1 MKINYNTTGEQRK
14 ELVRIISET
23 LGTKAVY
30 AKMPT
35 CNYLIGGITVEKD
48 GAMVWDERTDEATL
62 QQVTEALAAAGFTG
76 SQEEGE
82 QLASQ
87 EAQAPDEPDT
97 AVEEATGTQTE
108 PVALTVGIPTSKHTG
123 ASLRNLVN
131 LLYTRASLLNKALGT
146 SFRVDEALT
155 QALQDDACI
164 LNTDSLIKAIGDFE
178 MANGKA
184 IDGLTITPEEITFG
198 SLPETDDADR
208 LRTFT
213 ILCGLMSKQAID
225 QKRIQ
230 AKAVNEDNEKYAL
243 RIWLTRLG
251 MNGAEFKTA
260 RKILMENLTGH
271 SAFRTDAEKQ
281 RWMQRQAEKR
291 EALKAAK
298 AAEAAETEE
307 TTEEVETA

>member
-1 MKINYNTTGEQRK
+1 MMNIKLATDNRK
-14 ELVRIISET
+14 EAAARLAEITGAESRY
-23 LGTKAVY
+23 TKVPRCAYEVGPY
-30 AKMPT
+30 T
-35 CNYLIGGITVEKD
+35 IEKD
-48 GAMVWDERTDEATL
+48 GSITVAEDADLAPL
-62 QQVTEALAAAGFTG
+62 QALADEGLVEPFEAPATEPAA
-76 SQEEGE
+76 
-82 QLASQ
+82 
-87 EAQAPDEPDT
+87 
-97 AVEEATGTQTE
+97 EEAEAE
-108 PVALTVGIPTSKHTG
+108 PINLTVEVPMKHHNG
-123 ASLRNLVN
+123 ATLRNLIN
-131 LLYTRASLLNKALGT
+131 LIYTRAGLLNKALGT
-146 SFRVDEALT
+146 GFRVDEALT

-178 MANGKA
+178 AANDKA

-208 LRTFT
+208 LQTFT
-213 ILCGLMSKQAID
+213 ILCGMMSKQAID

-260 RKILMENLTGH
+260 RKVLMENLTGH

-298 AAEAAETEE
+298 AADAAETEE
-307 TTEEVETA
+307 ATEEVETA